1 MKLLLGVV
9 FLVAAV
15 GIWKLSLPKGGKP
28 RSFVNTNLEAPIAL
42 VIIGVLALGAVLSIG
57 GALELVAANSAA

>member
-1 MKLLLGVV
+1 MKLLLGLIV
-9 FLVAAV
+9 LVAAV

-42 VIIGVLALGAVLSIG
+42 VIIGALALGVVLSIG
-57 GALELVAANSAA
+57 AALELVAAKSAA